1 MKIRLDEIFDS
12 ATEDEIAVL
21 VADNPATPVSS
32 KVAASVKRRVQK
44 RLAYGKERA
53 VRPRVR
59 VALLS
64 AVLVA
69 LLTISVF
76 GVARLLDKDEPQKG
90 NKGNNAGS
98 GVHSLSELLGRD
110 DFDGILWGDETPRS
124 DKEEISDE
132 SDRGDEISGIPEPD
146 GVVEWKGINLDVMLM
161 SAIESSEGVKVL
173 AVTVS
178 STNSGSLADFVYN
191 GRRYGGVLTE
201 YRECLCLAGE
211 LTTLKKFAK
220 LYERRDDIETDAI
233 LDKLT
238 AEVDEELINKYFD
251 SDKGVFDIVGIDEA
265 LSSAETELG
274 MLEDESENIEKMY
287 YSASLPDLSLLAEK
301 KGYYVVENAGIQVV
315 FLECD
320 KAEAFAADICSLYS
334 ENILSN
340 SFFRLASQADLGI
353 EDTDEPDVMPGG
365 VVTQISQGYVP
376 DDITTPIPDDEANEA
391 VE

>member
-1 MKIRLDEIFDS
+1 MKIRLDEIFDG

-21 VADNPATPVSS
+21 VADNPAMPVSG
-32 KVAASVKRRVQK
+32 KVAASIKRRVQK
-44 RLAYGKERA
+44 RLFRGKERA
-53 VRPRVR
+53 VYPRVR

-64 AVLVA
+64 AALVA
-69 LLTISVF
+69 LLTLSVF

-90 NKGNNAGS
+90 NNAG
-98 GVHSLSELLGRD
+98 GGIHSLSELLGRD
-110 DFDGILWGDETPRS
+110 DFDGILWVDETPRS

-132 SDRGDEISGIPEPD
+132 SGRGDEISGIPEPD
-146 GVVEWKGINLDVMLM
+146 GVVEWNGINLDVMLM

-191 GRRYGGVLTE
+191 GRRYGSVIAE
-201 YRECLCLAGE
+201 YRECLDRAGE
-211 LTTLKKFAK
+211 LTTLRKFAK
-220 LYERRDDIETDAI
+220 LCESRDDIETDAI

-238 AEVDEELINKYFD
+238 AEVGEELIKKYFD
-251 SDKGVFDIVGIDEA
+251 SDKGEFDIVGIDEA

-274 MLEDESENIEKMY
+274 MLEDEIENIEKMY
-287 YSASLPDLSLLAEK
+287 YSANLPDLSLLAEK
-301 KGYYVVENAGIQVV
+301 KGYYVVENAGVRVV

-334 ENILSN
+334 EKILSD

-365 VVTQISQGYVP
+365 VVTQISQGYIP
-376 DDITTPIPDDEANEA
+376 DDVTTPIFDDKVDEA